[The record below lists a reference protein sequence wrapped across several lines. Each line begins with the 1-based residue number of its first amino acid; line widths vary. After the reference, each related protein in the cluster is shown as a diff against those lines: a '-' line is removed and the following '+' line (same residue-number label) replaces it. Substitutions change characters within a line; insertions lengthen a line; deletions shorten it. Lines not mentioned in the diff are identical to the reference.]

1 MNLDHHVRK
10 KLEGIIWPH
19 VKTMLKERID
29 GVREDWMQGK
39 AEGDVPV
46 VVLEAAVLLDA
57 GWDDVLDGVWVVT
70 APKAVALQRLI
81 ETRGL
86 SKEEAE
92 KRMGFQAST
101 RGIGNLKEEVN
112 NGVVTAVIE
121 NMGSSDDL
129 KQALQV
135 ALKNPQSWK

>member
-1 MNLDHHVRK
+1 MHLDHHVRK

-101 RGIGNLKEEVN
+101 RGIGNLKEEVD

-129 KQALQV
+129 KQALEV

>member
-1 MNLDHHVRK
+1 MHLDHHVRK

-101 RGIGNLKEEVN
+101 RGIGNLKEEVD

-121 NMGSSDDL
+121 NMGSSDGL
-129 KQALQV
+129 KQALEV